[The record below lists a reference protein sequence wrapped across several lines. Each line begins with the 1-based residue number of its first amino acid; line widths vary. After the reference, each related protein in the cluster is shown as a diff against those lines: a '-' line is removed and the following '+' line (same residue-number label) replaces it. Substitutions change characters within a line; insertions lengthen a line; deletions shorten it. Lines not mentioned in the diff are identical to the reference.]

1 MKNKQF
7 SNAGRYWT
15 FVCRKQTLS
24 QETNPAEKI
33 FYYCGIKTK
42 WLKIKMTLQIAFHSN
57 VCYAIVFPPNNY
69 HVRGSWLIL
78 APWNKRKHPF
88 TRPYPKG
95 NIIGSL
101 RRLNLR
107 VNIKI
112 LLQIGSHPIVW
123 YCNRLSPD
131 NPHVRGLQ
139 LYYWLCSMS
148 VILIL
153 RALGTFDKILWDENS
168 LLPHHPCAWNLQR
181 FWIWSPSFH
190 CRKKASEMFSRFKLF

>member
-1 MKNKQF
+1 M
-7 SNAGRYWT
+7 
-15 FVCRKQTLS
+15 
-24 QETNPAEKI
+24 
-33 FYYCGIKTK
+33 
-42 WLKIKMTLQIAFHSN
+42 
-57 VCYAIVFPPNNY
+57 
-69 HVRGSWLIL
+69 
-78 APWNKRKHPF
+78 
-88 TRPYPKG
+88 
-95 NIIGSL
+95 
-101 RRLNLR
+101 
-107 VNIKI
+107 

-190 CRKKASEMFSRFKLF
+190 CRKKPSKTFQDPRYELRRCVRTCTRAMCGRKCACACKKTFKTCVRSVCARTFLTWSHTTHVRPHILPTFQAKKRDFPDFATK

>member
-1 MKNKQF
+1 MR
-7 SNAGRYWT
+7 G
-15 FVCRKQTLS
+15 V
-24 QETNPAEKI
+24 KI
-33 FYYCGIKTK
+33 
-42 WLKIKMTLQIAFHSN
+42 WM
-57 VCYAIVFPPNNY
+57 
-69 HVRGSWLIL
+69 
-78 APWNKRKHPF
+78 
-88 TRPYPKG
+88 
-95 NIIGSL
+95 
-101 RRLNLR
+101 
-107 VNIKI
+107 

-190 CRKKASEMFSRFKLF
+190 CRKKKLRKCFQDLSYFKYIAPKSLIPIFRTTNPEFISQHLLFVLI

>member
-1 MKNKQF
+1 MQAGIVLLSVENKLFPKKPIQQKKYF
-7 SNAGRYWT
+7 IIA
-15 FVCRKQTLS
+15 VLKL
-24 QETNPAEKI
+24 
-33 FYYCGIKTK
+33 K
-42 WLKIKMTLQIAFHSN
+42 WLKIKTPLQIAFHSN
-57 VCYAIVFPPNNY
+57 VCYAPNNY
-69 HVRGSWLIL
+69 HMRGSWLIL

-101 RRLNLR
+101 RQLYLR

-190 CRKKASEMFSRFKLF
+190 CRKRTF

>member
-1 MKNKQF
+1 MF
-7 SNAGRYWT
+7 IHT
-15 FVCRKQTLS
+15 
-24 QETNPAEKI
+24 
-33 FYYCGIKTK
+33 
-42 WLKIKMTLQIAFHSN
+42 IASMGLHK
-57 VCYAIVFPPNNY
+57 
-69 HVRGSWLIL
+69 L
-78 APWNKRKHPF
+78 
-88 TRPYPKG
+88 PYPKD

-101 RRLNLR
+101 RRPYLQVKLR
-107 VNIKI
+107 I
-112 LLQIGSHPIVW
+112 LSQIGSHPIVW
-123 YCNRLSPD
+123 YCNRLSPN

-190 CRKKASEMFSRFKLF
+190 CRKKILKCFQDLNYFKYLVTEILTPISKTTNPEFISLHLLLVLIWLKRIFNLQVFNWQSKQMVKMFILPKKANLLQLISILLLPSLWF

>member
-1 MKNKQF
+1 MNAPSNRISSHCVILQSSFPRQSPCERLTALLLALLHVKITSTHLQNLTHPQGNKF
-7 SNAGRYWT
+7 GR
-15 FVCRKQTLS
+15 R
-24 QETNPAEKI
+24 
-33 FYYCGIKTK
+33 
-42 WLKIKMTLQIAFHSN
+42 
-57 VCYAIVFPPNNY
+57 
-69 HVRGSWLIL
+69 R
-78 APWNKRKHPF
+78 
-88 TRPYPKG
+88 RPY
-95 NIIGSL
+95 L
-101 RRLNLR
+101 RM
-107 VNIKI
+107 KI
-112 LLQIGSHPIVW
+112 RMFCQTGSHPIVW

-190 CRKKASEMFSRFKLF
+190 CRKKNFENVFKI